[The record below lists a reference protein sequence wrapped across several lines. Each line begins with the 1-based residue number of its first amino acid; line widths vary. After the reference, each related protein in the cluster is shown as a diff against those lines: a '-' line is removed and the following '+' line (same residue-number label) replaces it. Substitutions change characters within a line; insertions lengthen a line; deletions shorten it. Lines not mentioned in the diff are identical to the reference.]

1 MKAKSKSSG
10 SKHSARIA
18 VKKTHASTSTS
29 YITTAYVGITKKV
42 LVKDAS
48 VRYRVRHGRKFI
60 ASGEMTLAQAQGY
73 LQKESGRK
81 VATKSWKPTRGCEPL
96 GQKVQSHAQTV
107 RES

>member
-10 SKHSARIA
+10 STHSARIV
-18 VKKTHASTSTS
+18 VKKTKASTSSS
-29 YITTAYVGITKKV
+29 YIKTAYVGITKKV
-42 LVKDAS
+42 LVEDAS
-48 VRYRVRHGRKFI
+48 VRYRVKHGRKFI
-60 ASGEMTLAQAQGY
+60 ASGEMTLAQAQGD

-81 VATKSWKPTRGCEPL
+81 VAKKRRKPTRGCSPL